1 MTTPPDVIG
10 QIRPVRIDD
19 EMRSSF
25 LDYAMSV
32 IVQRALPDV
41 RDGLK
46 PVQRRILYA
55 MNELGMRPTSAY
67 KKSARL
73 VGEVLG
79 KYHPHGDVSVYDAMV
94 RLAQDFSMRYRLVDG
109 QGNFGSVDGDPPAA
123 MRYTEARLAAIADT
137 LLSDLDRDTVDWSD
151 NFDASLKE
159 PTVLPARLPNL
170 LVNGSAGI
178 AVGMATNV
186 PPHNLSEIC
195 DGIVHLIER
204 PDATVEDLLRFVKG
218 PDFPTAAHIWGA
230 EGIRSAY
237 ATGRGRIVVQAT
249 HEVEEIKKSDRLRI
263 VVTEIPF
270 QINKSQ
276 LVAKIADLAKTK
288 KIDGISEVRD
298 ESDRKGMRIAIELRR
313 GASADVVMNNLYK
326 HTALRS
332 AFSVN
337 MLALVDGMP
346 QVLNLKQ
353 ALRHFIDFRREVITR
368 RAQFDLRKARARL
381 HIVEGLRI
389 AVENIDQVIEIIRGS
404 ADVDEARTNLMREFD
419 LSEIQAQA
427 ILDMQLRRLAALE
440 REKIEEEYRALLAE
454 IADLEALLASPA
466 KILGVVRR
474 ETLELKRK
482 FGDERRTKVHQEEIG
497 EWRREDTEP
506 HEEVVITLSKGRYV
520 KRISANTYNRQHR
533 GGKGVKGQRM
543 TKEDDVIQSLLVA
556 DTHDH
561 LLFFTNRGRVFAV
574 RAFELPADASRTS
587 RGTLLENVIPLDAG
601 ERVNALLSV
610 ESLIED
616 TYIVLCT
623 ARGAVKRMHLSKLAN
638 LRRNGLNVMNL
649 KGGDS
654 VESVVM
660 ALADQ
665 DVIIVTDSGMSIR
678 FPSGQV
684 RARQRAAGGMR
695 GIRLQEGHQV
705 VAMDVAVEA
714 GRLLIAT
721 RRGFGKMSS
730 LQSYRLQKRG
740 GKGILTFRL
749 TPKNGK
755 IVAAQVVNDEDEVM
769 LVTEKA
775 QVIRM
780 PLDELRTMGR
790 ITQGVT
796 LTKLET
802 GDAVV
807 AIVAKSSRR
816 TPVATIDPN
825 AVVDEDAEGGAEG
838 DEDETEVDT
847 DEVEGEAEPEDDEPG
862 GDDEGEAEEEEDE
875 EPKRP
880 RRKRR

>member
-1 MTTPPDVIG
+1 
-10 QIRPVRIDD
+10 
-19 EMRSSF
+19 F

-55 MNELGMRPTSAY
+55 MNELGMRPGSAY

-79 KYHPHGDVSVYDAMV
+79 KYHPHGDTSVYDAMV
-94 RLAQDFSMRYRLVDG
+94 RLAQNFSMRYPLVDG

-123 MRYTEARLAAIADT
+123 MRYTEARLASIADT
-137 LLSDLDRDTVDWSD
+137 LLSDIDRDTVDWSD

-159 PTVLPARLPNL
+159 PVILPARLPNL

-178 AVGMATNV
+178 AVGMATNI
-186 PPHNLSEIC
+186 PPHNLGEIC
-195 DGIVHLIER
+195 DGIVHLIDT
-204 PDATVEDLLRFVKG
+204 PDADVDDLMRYVKG
-218 PDFPTAAHIWGA
+218 PDFPTGAHIWGA
-230 EGIRSAY
+230 EGIKNAF
-237 ATGRGRIVVQAT
+237 ATGRGRVIVQAS
-249 HEVEEIKKSDRLRI
+249 HEIEEIKKSDRLRLLI
-263 VVTEIPF
+263 TEIPF
-270 QINKSQ
+270 QVNKAQ

-288 KIDGISEVRD
+288 KIEGISEVRD
-298 ESDRKGMRIAIELRR
+298 ESDRKGMRIVIELRR
-313 GASADVVMNNLYK
+313 GASANVVLNNLYK
-326 HTALRS
+326 HTPLRS

-353 ALRHFIDFRREVITR
+353 ALRQFIDFRREVITR

-381 HIVEGLRI
+381 HVVEGLRI
-389 AVENIDQVIEIIRGS
+389 AVENIDRVIALIRGS
-404 ADVDEARTNLMREFD
+404 ADVDEARANLMSEFS

-440 REKIEEEYRALLAE
+440 REKIEEEYRALVAE
-454 IADLEALLASPA
+454 IADLEALLASPTR
-466 KILGVVRR
+466 ILGVVRR
-474 ETLELKRK
+474 EMLELKRK
-482 FGDERRTKVHQEEIG
+482 FGDDRRTVIHQEEIG

-506 HEEVVITLSKGRYV
+506 HEEVVITYSKAGYV
-520 KRISANTYNRQHR
+520 KRIATNTYNRQHR

-543 TKEDDVIQSLLVA
+543 TKEDDVLQFLQVA

-561 LLFFTNRGRVFAV
+561 LLFFTNRGRVFTV
-574 RAFELPADASRTS
+574 RGFELPSDATRTS
-587 RGTLLENVIPLDAG
+587 RGTLVNNVINLDAG
-601 ERVNALLSV
+601 ERVSALLSV
-610 ESLIED
+610 ESLVED

-623 ARGAVKRMHLSKLAN
+623 AAGAVKRMHLSRLAN
-638 LRRNGLNVMNL
+638 LRRNGLNVMKL
-649 KGGDS
+649 KNGDS
-654 VESVVM
+654 VESVVL

-665 DVIIVTDSGMSIR
+665 DVILVTDQGSSIR
-678 FPSGQV
+678 FPSTQI
-684 RARQRAAGGMR
+684 RARGRIAGGVR
-695 GIRLQEGHQV
+695 GIRLQEKDRV
-705 VAMDVAVEA
+705 VAMDVCVEG

-721 RRGFGKMSS
+721 RRGFGKMST
-730 LQSYRLQKRG
+730 LQSYRLQNRG

-755 IVAAQVVNDEDEVM
+755 IVAAQVVKDEDEVM
-769 LVTEKA
+769 LATEQALLIK
-775 QVIRM
+775 M

-796 LTKLET
+796 LQKLET
-802 GDAVV
+802 GDAVS

-825 AVVDEDAEGGAEG
+825 AVPDEENGEEAEEDEALDEGAADDEMDEIFEDEEEAPIG
-838 DEDETEVDT
+838 DEDE
-847 DEVEGEAEPEDDEPG
+847 
-862 GDDEGEAEEEEDE
+862 
-875 EPKRP
+875 
-880 RRKRR
+880 